1 MSENMKET
9 PLISV
14 IIPVYNYARYLGEAI
29 ESVLGQTYQNLEV
42 IVVDDDSTD
51 QSGEVAES
59 FAGRGVRYCR
69 QDHAGIGPARNKGV
83 ELAEG
88 DFLAFLDADDRW
100 PEEKLERQLRAF
112 ENDPALEMVFGQ
124 ALQLQNGPAW
134 EAGVRDKNPA
144 VASAVPG
151 MVAGTMLIKRDAF
164 SRVGEFP
171 GELKVGE
178 FIDWYSRAVELQ
190 VRSLVLPD
198 LFLWRRI
205 HDSNQGVRERQSV
218 SDYARVLKAT
228 LDRRRAEARNVAK
241 S

>member
-1 MSENMKET
+1 MKQT
-9 PLISV
+9 PLVSV

-29 ESVLGQTYQNLEV
+29 ESVLGQTYRDVEV
-42 IVVDDDSTD
+42 IVVDDGSTD
-51 QSGEVAES
+51 QSGEVAKS
-59 FAGRGVRYCR
+59 FADRGVRYFR
-69 QDHAGIGPARNKGV
+69 QDHAGIGPARNAGV
-83 ELAEG
+83 ELAQG

-134 EAGVRDKNPA
+134 EAGVRDKNPI
-144 VASAVPG
+144 VDGAVPG

-164 SRVGEFP
+164 FRVGKFP

-190 VRSLVLPD
+190 IHSLVLPD

-205 HDSNQGVRERQSV
+205 HDSNTGVRERQSV

-228 LDRRRAEARNVAK
+228 LDRRRAEARNVAR